1 MENEVMTN
9 GCSKDHTKEGP
20 PRGPTG
26 DQATRTK
33 RTLGATSPQT
43 RPGKKYGRKEKR
55 KRRSDGN
62 RAGQDRTGSNS
73 PGEERGKE

>member
-9 GCSKDHTKEGP
+9 GCSRITQKRGP

-26 DQATRTK
+26 DQATRKK

-43 RPGKKYGRKEKR
+43 RPGKKCGRKEKR

-62 RAGQDRTGSNS
+62 RAGQDRTESNS
-73 PGEERGKE
+73 PGEERGE